1 MANSELPKP
10 DIVERTFGFA
20 LGVVQTCQTCERSA
34 ASRSLIGQLLRSA
47 TSVGANVEEAQA
59 GQSRADF
66 LSKMSIACK
75 EAREANYWLR
85 LLVASGMLPSAPASG
100 LLNESNELVAILTAI
115 VKRTK
120 KGNSE

>member
-1 MANSELPKP
+1 MGNGEGR
-10 DIVERTFGFA
+10 DIVERTFEFA
-20 LGVVQTCQTCERSA
+20 KRVVATCQMCERSA
-34 ASRSLIGQLLRSA
+34 VSRSLIGQLLRAS

-75 EAREANYWLR
+75 EAREAIYWLR
-85 LLVASGMLPSAPASG
+85 LLAGVEMLPLSHSRA
-100 LLNESNELVAILTAI
+100 LLDESNELVPILTAI

-120 KGNSE
+120 DKV

>member
-1 MANSELPKP
+1 MEQR
-10 DIVERTFGFA
+10 DIVGRTFEFS
-20 LGVVQTCQTCERSA
+20 LGVVRLCQECETSA
-34 ASRSLIGQLLRSA
+34 VSRTLIGQLLRAA

-85 LLVASGMLPSAPASG
+85 LLIASNLFAARE
-100 LLNESNELVAILTAI
+100 LLDESNQIVAVLTTI
-115 VKRTK
+115 VKRTREN
-120 KGNSE
+120 GGRE